1 MIGEI
6 LCGLYSIYCC
16 TFCTAIIYTEC
27 KERYEAR
34 QIRINEYANLNTHNP
49 PPIRMLEER
58 EFALSRLPTIVETE
72 EIV

>member
-16 TFCTAIIYTEC
+16 TFCSAVIYDEC
-27 KERYEAR
+27 KERHNAR
-34 QIRINEYANLNTHNP
+34 QARINEYTNLNTMNP

-58 EFALSRLPTIVETE
+58 EFAQNRLPTIYEAD

>member
-16 TFCTAIIYTEC
+16 SFCGAVIYTEC
-27 KERYEAR
+27 RERYEAR
-34 QIRINEYANLNTHNP
+34 QARIREYTCLDTRNP
-49 PPIRMLEER
+49 PNLEMINER
-58 EFALSRLPTIVETE
+58 EFSLSRLPTIVETE

>member
-6 LCGLYSIYCC
+6 FCGLYSIYCC
-16 TFCTAIIYTEC
+16 TFCSAIIYAEC
-27 KERYEAR
+27 KEIRDAR
-34 QIRINEYANLNTHNP
+34 KARINEYTSLNTTNP

-58 EFALSRLPTIVETE
+58 EFAQTKLPTIYEAD

>member
-16 TFCTAIIYTEC
+16 TFCGAIIYTEC
-27 KERYEAR
+27 KERHDSR
-34 QIRINEYANLNTHNP
+34 QARINEYTNLNTTSSH
-49 PPIRMLEER
+49 PIRMLEER
-58 EFALSRLPTIVETE
+58 EFSQTRLPTIYEAD

>member
-16 TFCTAIIYTEC
+16 TFCGAIIYTEC
-27 KERYEAR
+27 KERYDSR
-34 QIRINEYANLNTHNP
+34 QARINEYINLNTTSP
-49 PPIRMLEER
+49 RPIRMLEER
-58 EFALSRLPTIVETE
+58 EFAQTRLPTIYEAD

>member
-27 KERYEAR
+27 KERHEAR
-34 QIRINEYANLNTHNP
+34 QARINEYTNLNTNNP

-58 EFALSRLPTIVETE
+58 EFAQTRLPTIFETD